1 MDHSEIFQKL
11 AAPFKASEI
20 EWRLQAISEENMQGL
35 AVPYIQSRAIQ
46 NRLDDVVNSSHW
58 KNEFVPWRDDAQLCG
73 ISILFT
79 YDDGTREWVT
89 KWDGSGNSDIEPIK
103 GGLSD
108 SFKRSAVQW
117 NIGRYLYQMGSIW
130 VGIEKR
136 GKSFGIAKSEQ
147 AKLDDFYNKE
157 VDRIIKGLPAAVNNS
172 SGFNADNTGHQG
184 AESRQASR
192 KQADNTG
199 KQSKS
204 SKAQDLQQSLERN
217 VPEQNNAGS
226 GTPEP
231 LYFVSEKKTSSNE
244 YGESTQVKLVD
255 MNDGTFLEAFVR
267 GQAPGLSEGVKL
279 RNVKVTL
286 KNGRKRDYY
295 TLDSFDIAA

>member
-1 MDHSEIFQKL
+1 MEHNEIFQKL
-11 AAPFKASEI
+11 ASPFKASEI
-20 EWRLQAISEENMQGL
+20 EWRLQATSEENMQGL
-35 AVPYIQSRAIQ
+35 AIPYIQCRAIQ
-46 NRLDDVVNSSHW
+46 NRLDEVVTSSHW
-58 KNEFVPWRDDAQLCG
+58 KNEFIPWRDNAQLCG
-73 ISILFT
+73 ISILLI
-79 YDDGTREWVT
+79 YEDSTREWVT

-130 VGIEKR
+130 VAIEKR
-136 GKSFGIAKSEQ
+136 GKSFVIARSEQ
-147 AKLDDFYNKE
+147 SKLDDFYNKE
-157 VDRIIKGLPAAVNNS
+157 VDRINKGFPAAGINP
-172 SGFNADNTGHQG
+172 SGFSTGSTGHQSTG
-184 AESRQASR
+184 STQASQ
-192 KQADNTG
+192 KQAEHTSR
-199 KQSKS
+199 QSKS
-204 SKAQDLQQSLERN
+204 SKAQDLQQSSGRDK
-217 VPEQNNAGS
+217 PTQNNTNT

-244 YGESTQVKLVD
+244 YGESTQVKLVE
-255 MNDGTFLEAFVR
+255 MNDGTFIEAFVK
-267 GQAPGLSEGVKL
+267 GQAPNLSEGIKL